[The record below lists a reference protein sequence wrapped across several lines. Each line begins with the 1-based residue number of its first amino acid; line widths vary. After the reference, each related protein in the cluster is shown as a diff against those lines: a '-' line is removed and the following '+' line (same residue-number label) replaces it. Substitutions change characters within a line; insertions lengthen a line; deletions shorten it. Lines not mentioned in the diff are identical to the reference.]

1 MNGKVQYFNKKTKF
15 KTKKMF
21 NAIRGIIIKNKK
33 VIIFHIYQTITVF
46 YIFLLSTQY
55 E

>member
-15 KTKKMF
+15 KTKKKMF

-33 VIIFHIYQTITVF
+33 
-46 YIFLLSTQY
+46 
-55 E
+55 